1 MLSPPS
7 STSALTPK
15 RRLSVDSEAES
26 LEEVQEISTPSV
38 SPSDSTV
45 SKETEIFFQ
54 GQVQKGKTG
63 RKKKDSPPISYH
75 SCNSAEGETD
85 DTYQEQKKRIGMEW
99 NGRSPRKTIT
109 SYETWWSR
117 HSPWEG
123 VKFSPRTCGCGRLWR
138 FSKHFPSMGNEVW
151 IEIQW

>member
-63 RKKKDSPPISYH
+63 RKKKTPHPSAIISAIRLKEKQMTPIRSR
-75 SCNSAEGETD
+75 
-85 DTYQEQKKRIGMEW
+85 KRE
-99 NGRSPRKTIT
+99 
-109 SYETWWSR
+109 
-117 HSPWEG
+117 
-123 VKFSPRTCGCGRLWR
+123 
-138 FSKHFPSMGNEVW
+138 
-151 IEIQW
+151 